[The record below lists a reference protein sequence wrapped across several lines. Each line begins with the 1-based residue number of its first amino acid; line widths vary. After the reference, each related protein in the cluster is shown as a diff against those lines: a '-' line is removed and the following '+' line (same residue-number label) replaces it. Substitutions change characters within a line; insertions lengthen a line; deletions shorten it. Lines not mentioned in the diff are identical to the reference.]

1 MKISRMKFGSWKKLK
16 ALFDI
21 ETEEGFIIKG
31 FKIVDGINGLFVS
44 MPSEKD
50 KEGEYNDTV
59 MIFDKKLREK
69 LKDIAINHYENTL
82 TSDGPQRQVG
92 GVKEHYADD
101 DDRGDIGHVNTQN
114 VKDFENNDDLPF

>member
-1 MKISRMKFGSWKKLK
+1 MKISRMKVGSWRKLK
-16 ALFDI
+16 AFFDI

-31 FKIVDGINGLFVS
+31 FKIVDGIKGLFVS

-69 LKDIAINHYENTL
+69 LRDLAINHYENTL

-101 DDRGDIGHVNTQN
+101 DDRGEIGHVNTQN
-114 VKDFENNDDLPF
+114 VKDFDTNDDLPF

>member
-1 MKISRMKFGSWKKLK
+1 MKISRMKVGSWGKLK
-16 ALFDI
+16 AFFDV
-21 ETEEGFIIKG
+21 ETQEGFVIKG
-31 FKIVDGINGLFVS
+31 FKIIDGINGYFVS

-69 LKDIAINHYENTL
+69 LKDLAINHYENTL
-82 TSDGPQRQVG
+82 TSDDPTRQVG

-114 VKDFENNDDLPF
+114 VKDFDTNDDLPF

>member
-1 MKISRMKFGSWKKLK
+1 MKISRMKVGSWGKLK
-16 ALFDI
+16 AFFDV
-21 ETEEGFIIKG
+21 ETQEGFVIKG
-31 FKIVDGINGLFVS
+31 FKIIDGINGYFVS

-59 MIFDKKLREK
+59 MIFDKKLRKE
-69 LKDIAINHYENTL
+69 LNDIAVNHYENTL

-114 VKDFENNDDLPF
+114 VKDFDTNDDLPF

>member
-1 MKISRMKFGSWKKLK
+1 MKISRMKVGSWGKLK
-16 ALFDI
+16 AFFDI
-21 ETEEGFIIKG
+21 ETEEGFVIKG
-31 FKIVDGINGLFVS
+31 FKIIGGINGYFVS
-44 MPSEKD
+44 MRSEKD
-50 KEGEYNDTV
+50 KEGDYNDTV

-101 DDRGDIGHVNTQN
+101 DDRGEIGHVNTQN
-114 VKDFENNDDLPF
+114 VKDFDTNDDLPF

>member
-1 MKISRMKFGSWKKLK
+1 MKISRMKVGSWGKLK
-16 ALFDI
+16 AFFDV
-21 ETEEGFIIKG
+21 ETQEGFVIKG
-31 FKIVDGINGLFVS
+31 FKIIDGINGYFVS

-69 LKDIAINHYENTL
+69 LKDLAINHYENTL

-92 GVKEHYADD
+92 GVKEHYADN
-101 DDRGDIGHVNTQN
+101 DDRVEIGHVNKQN
-114 VKDFENNDDLPF
+114 VKDFDTNDDLPF

>member
-1 MKISRMKFGSWKKLK
+1 MKISRMKVGSWGKLK
-16 ALFDI
+16 AFFDV
-21 ETEEGFIIKG
+21 ETQEGFVIKG
-31 FKIVDGINGLFVS
+31 FKIIDGINGYFVS

-69 LKDIAINHYENTL
+69 LKDLAINHYENTL

-92 GVKEHYADD
+92 GVKEHYADN
-101 DDRGDIGHVNTQN
+101 DDRGEIGHVNTQN

>member
-1 MKISRMKFGSWKKLK
+1 MKISRMKVGSWGKLK

-21 ETEEGFIIKG
+21 ETEEGFFVKG
-31 FKIVDGINGLFVS
+31 FKIVDGINGYFVS

-101 DDRGDIGHVNTQN
+101 DDRGEIGHVNTQN
-114 VKDFENNDDLPF
+114 VKDFDTNDDLPF

>member
-1 MKISRMKFGSWKKLK
+1 MKISRMKTGSWKKLK
-16 ALFDI
+16 AFFDI
-21 ETEEGFIIKG
+21 ETQEGFVIKG
-31 FKIVDGINGLFVS
+31 FKIIDGINGYFVS

-69 LKDIAINHYENTL
+69 LKDLAINHYENTL
-82 TSDGPQRQVG
+82 TSDDPQRQVG

-101 DDRGDIGHVNTQN
+101 DDRGEIGHVNTQN

>member
-1 MKISRMKFGSWKKLK
+1 MKINRMKVGSWGKLK
-16 ALFDI
+16 AFFDI
-21 ETEEGFIIKG
+21 ETQEGFFVKG
-31 FKIVDGINGLFVS
+31 FKIVDGIKGLFVS

-50 KEGEYNDTV
+50 KEGEHNDTV

-82 TSDGPQRQVG
+82 TSDGPQRQIG
-92 GVKEHYADD
+92 GVKEHYADN
-101 DDRGDIGHVNTQN
+101 DDRGDIGHVATQN